1 MSPTEVNEESVPGIL
16 LNLIWEFCAE
26 TYDADEMVGECC
38 MYVRDLEFRHVA
50 RHTILRTYCAS
61 RLKVRR
67 RRTLWTGMTLQTLLV
82 VGCRIAHQRL
92 MRIVASHASN
102 PGVAAS
108 TPAKT
113 SFQAVGL

>member
-16 LNLIWEFCAE
+16 LNLVWEFCAG
-26 TYDADEMVGECC
+26 TYDANEMVGECC

-50 RHTILRTYCAS
+50 RHTILRTHCAS
-61 RLKVRR
+61 RLKIRR
-67 RRTLWTGMTLQTLLV
+67 RRTLWAGMTLQALRV
-82 VGCRIAHQRL
+82 VGRRIVHQRL

-108 TPAKT
+108 TPAKAP
-113 SFQAVGL
+113 FQAVGL